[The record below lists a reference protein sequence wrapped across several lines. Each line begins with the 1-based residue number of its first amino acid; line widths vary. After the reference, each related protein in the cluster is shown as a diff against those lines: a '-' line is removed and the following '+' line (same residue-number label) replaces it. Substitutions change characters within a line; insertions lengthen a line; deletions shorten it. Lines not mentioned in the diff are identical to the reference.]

1 MTDENRMPEGAP
13 GAAPEQ
19 PAQAPSVPPAAS
31 EPQGVAPAAPAAT
44 EPMPQAPSAAPAAD
58 QAQTT
63 AIPPFAPT
71 NDAPAYQQAAGT
83 YQQQPASGG
92 NGLAIGSLVCGIL
105 AILTVLFPIVAIV
118 LGIVAIVLGVQASKR
133 GKDGKATAGK
143 VTGGIGIALGVIV
156 WIASAIFLTS
166 VLPGMT
172 EELASTSAP
181 SAMEAPATSSN
192 DAAKSGSSS
201 ADADG
206 ARDALKAYLDENL
219 DTSAT
224 QNAFFEQAFASAIE
238 ASTNVSIDKLGLTGA
253 DFVNWMLAS
262 DSYSIDNV
270 SVSSDGMTATA
281 QVTMQ
286 VRDYN
291 EFNNVY
297 AQKIGEAAS
306 SFAASADEDE
316 MYRQVGSA
324 ISDAMSAT
332 PMTSTTISA
341 SLTKSGSTW
350 TVDQA
355 TQSAIDNAIF
365 GSGN

>member
-1 MTDENRMPEGAP
+1 MLFGWAF
-13 GAAPEQ
+13 
-19 PAQAPSVPPAAS
+19 SF
-31 EPQGVAPAAPAAT
+31 QG
-44 EPMPQAPSAAPAAD
+44 QR
-58 QAQTT
+58 
-63 AIPPFAPT
+63 
-71 NDAPAYQQAAGT
+71 
-83 YQQQPASGG
+83 
-92 NGLAIGSLVCGIL
+92 
-105 AILTVLFPIVAIV
+105 FP
-118 LGIVAIVLGVQASKR
+118 IVAIVLGVQASKR
-133 GKDGKATAGK
+133 GKDGKAAAGK

-192 DAAKSGSSS
+192 DVAKSGSSS

-224 QNAFFEQAFASAIE
+224 QNAFFEQASASAIE
-238 ASTNVSIDKLGLTGA
+238 ASANVSIDKLGLTGA

-291 EFNNVY
+291 GFNAVY
-297 AQKIGEAAS
+297 YQKVGEAAS

>member
-1 MTDENRMPEGAP
+1 MTDENRTPEGAP

-31 EPQGVAPAAPAAT
+31 EPQGVAPAAT

-71 NDAPAYQQAAGT
+71 NDAPAYQQTAGT

-181 SAMEAPATSSN
+181 SAMEAPATSS
-192 DAAKSGSSS
+192 

-238 ASTNVSIDKLGLTGA
+238 ASANVSIDKLGLTGA

-291 EFNNVY
+291 EFNAVY
-297 AQKIGEAAS
+297 YQKIGEAAS
-306 SFAASADEDE
+306 SLAASADEDE
-316 MYRQVGSA
+316 IYRQVGSA
-324 ISDAMSAT
+324 ISDAMNAT

>member
-1 MTDENRMPEGAP
+1 MTDENRMPEGVP

-71 NDAPAYQQAAGT
+71 NDAPAYQQTAGT

-156 WIASAIFLTS
+156 WRTARSSLFLGTMR
-166 VLPGMT
+166 LRP
-172 EELASTSAP
+172 
-181 SAMEAPATSSN
+181 
-192 DAAKSGSSS
+192 SGS
-201 ADADG
+201 
-206 ARDALKAYLDENL
+206 
-219 DTSAT
+219 
-224 QNAFFEQAFASAIE
+224 ASRP
-238 ASTNVSIDKLGLTGA
+238 SPQS
-253 DFVNWMLAS
+253 
-262 DSYSIDNV
+262 
-270 SVSSDGMTATA
+270 TA
-281 QVTMQ
+281 Q
-286 VRDYN
+286 
-291 EFNNVY
+291 
-297 AQKIGEAAS
+297 KPG
-306 SFAASADEDE
+306 
-316 MYRQVGSA
+316 
-324 ISDAMSAT
+324 
-332 PMTSTTISA
+332 
-341 SLTKSGSTW
+341 
-350 TVDQA
+350 
-355 TQSAIDNAIF
+355 
-365 GSGN
+365 

>member
-1 MTDENRMPEGAP
+1 M
-13 GAAPEQ
+13 
-19 PAQAPSVPPAAS
+19 
-31 EPQGVAPAAPAAT
+31 
-44 EPMPQAPSAAPAAD
+44 
-58 QAQTT
+58 
-63 AIPPFAPT
+63 
-71 NDAPAYQQAAGT
+71 
-83 YQQQPASGG
+83 
-92 NGLAIGSLVCGIL
+92 
-105 AILTVLFPIVAIV
+105 
-118 LGIVAIVLGVQASKR
+118 
-133 GKDGKATAGK
+133 
-143 VTGGIGIALGVIV
+143 TGGIGIVLGVIIC
-156 WIASAIFLTS
+156 IASAIFLTS

-172 EELASTSAP
+172 EELASTSAS

-306 SFAASADEDE
+306 SLLAASADEDE
-316 MYRQVGSA
+316 IYRQVGSA
-324 ISDAMSAT
+324 VSDAMNAT